1 MTVKELYEIA
11 CINGYENANIG
22 LVTKDFQETN
32 VKKQDLQF
40 GFNYAD
46 STGLEIVNKCLR
58 IRI

>member
-11 CINGYENANIG
+11 RINGYENANIG
-22 LVTKDFQETN
+22 LVTKDFQETK

-40 GFNYAD
+40 GVNYAD